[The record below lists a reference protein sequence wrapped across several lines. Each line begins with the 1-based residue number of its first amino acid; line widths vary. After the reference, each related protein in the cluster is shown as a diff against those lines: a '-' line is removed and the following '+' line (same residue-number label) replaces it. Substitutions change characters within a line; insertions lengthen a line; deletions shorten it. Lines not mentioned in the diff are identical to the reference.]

1 MNKTKVKKQV
11 MDAYGFRHACKIFDA
26 DKKIGDE
33 DFDFVLETAHL
44 SPSSFGFEPWSFVV
58 LQDARIRELLVPY
71 AWGATKQLP
80 TASHFV
86 ILLAKKSVDM
96 KHGSDYVRYMMKEIQ
111 QLPDDVADEKN
122 EKYKHFQESD
132 FDIADE
138 RTMFDWAG
146 KQCYIALG
154 NMMSAAA
161 MIGIDSCPVEGFD
174 RKLLEKVLAD
184 EGVLDRQKYGVAVM
198 AGFGY
203 RIKQPREK
211 TRRSKADKIR
221 TV

>member
-1 MNKTKVKKQV
+1 MNKTEIKKQIL
-11 MDAYGFRHACKIFDA
+11 DAYGFRHACKIFDA
-26 DKKIGDE
+26 DKKICEE
-33 DFDFVLETAHL
+33 DFDFVLDTAHL
-44 SPSSFGFEPWSFVV
+44 SPSSFGFEPGSFVI
-58 LQDARIRELLVPY
+58 LQDKRIRELLVPY
-71 AWGATKQLP
+71 AWGAQMQLP

-111 QLPDDVADEKN
+111 KLPGDVVEEKN
-122 EKYKHFQESD
+122 EKYKNFQISD
-132 FDIADE
+132 FEIEDE
-138 RTMFDWAG
+138 RAMFDWAC

-161 MIGIDSCPVEGFD
+161 MIGIDSCPIEGFD
-174 RKLLEKVLAD
+174 RKKLEKVLAD
-184 EGVLDRQKYGVAVM
+184 EGVLDTAKYGVAVM

-211 TRRSKADKIR
+211 TRRSKSEKIR

>member
-1 MNKTKVKKQV
+1 MDKTKIKKQV
-11 MDAYGFRHACKIFDA
+11 LDAYEFRHACKIFDA
-26 DKKIGDE
+26 DKKISEE
-33 DFDFVLETAHL
+33 DFAFVLETAHL

-58 LQDARIRELLVPY
+58 LQDKRIRELIVPY
-71 AWGATKQLP
+71 VWGATNQLP
-80 TASHFV
+80 TASHYV
-86 ILLAKKSVDM
+86 ILLAKKSSEM
-96 KHGSDYVRYMMKEIQ
+96 KHGSDYVNYMMKEIQ
-111 QLPDDVADEKN
+111 KLPDDVAAEKN
-122 EKYKHFQESD
+122 EKYKHFQISD
-132 FDIADE
+132 FEIADDKA
-138 RTMFDWAG
+138 MLDWAG

-161 MIGIDSCPVEGFD
+161 MIGIDSCPIEGFD
-174 RKLLEKVLAD
+174 RKQLEKALQD
-184 EGVLDRQKYGVAVM
+184 EGVLDTEKHSVAVM